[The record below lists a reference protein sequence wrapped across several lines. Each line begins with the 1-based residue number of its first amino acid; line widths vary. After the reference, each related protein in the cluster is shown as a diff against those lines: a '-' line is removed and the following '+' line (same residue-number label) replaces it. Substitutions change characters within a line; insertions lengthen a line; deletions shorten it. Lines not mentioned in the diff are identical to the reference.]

1 MTEKRKRFNYSLH
14 PGFEMQAKMTANM
27 KEKTGRTLE
36 EWADLIKEAGFKNSK
51 EAALRVKEDHG
62 VGTNFAKLIGTTAF
76 GELEE
81 YDPDALVEAQYE
93 GPKAKL
99 RPVYDRLLELGFS
112 LGEDVKACPAKTI
125 VPLYRN
131 HVFAQI
137 RPTTQTRIDLGLA
150 LGDTKA
156 TGRLIDTGGL
166 QKGDR
171 ITHRIPVVSM
181 EEIDEEVIEWLK
193 KAYALDAGKKKSGCC

>member
-1 MTEKRKRFNYSLH
+1 MPEKRKKLSYSLH
-14 PGFEMQAKMTANM
+14 PGFEMQAKMMANM
-27 KEKTGRTLE
+27 KEKTGRTPA
-36 EWADLIKEAGFKNSK
+36 EWEKLIKKAGFTDSK
-51 EAALRVKEDHG
+51 EAALRIKQDHG
-62 VGTNFAKLIGTTAF
+62 VGTNFAEVIAIAAF

-81 YDPDALVEAQYE
+81 YDLEALVEAQYE

-99 RPVYDRLLELGFS
+99 WTIYDRLLELGFS
-112 LGEDVKACPAKTI
+112 LGMDVKACPAKTI

-137 RPTTQTRIDLGLA
+137 RPTTQTRVDLGLA
-150 LGDTKA
+150 LGDSKT

-171 ITHRIPVVSM
+171 ITHRIPIASI
-181 EEIDEEVIEWLK
+181 EEIDKEVIDWLE
-193 KAYALDAGKKKSGCC
+193 KAHALDAGKKAPGRC